1 MKKGLLIILSGPSG
15 VGKGTVREYIFSNSD
30 LPFVYSVSMTTRKP
44 RNGEVDGR
52 DYYFVTP
59 EEFQRNIDN
68 DNFLEYASFVGN
80 SYGTPKDKVEAMRN
94 EGKHVFLEIEVM
106 GATQVLNNHKGP
118 GVISFFL
125 MPPSIATLEKRI
137 KGRKTESQEVIE
149 ARLEKGRR
157 EMQLAGMYDYVV
169 INDRIESA
177 GKQIIDIILN
187 KIKEVEEENNIENS

>member
-15 VGKGTVREYIFSNSD
+15 VGKGTVREYIFSHSN

-44 RNGEVDGR
+44 RIREVDGQ

-80 SYGTPKDKVEAMRN
+80 SYGTPKDKVEELR
-94 EGKHVFLEIEVM
+94 EQGKHVFLEIEVQ
-106 GATQVLNNHKGP
+106 GATQVLNSSKGP

-125 MPPSIATLEKRI
+125 MPPSIETLEKRI
-137 KGRKTESQEVIE
+137 KGRKTESKELIQE
-149 ARLEKGRR
+149 RLEKGRR

-169 INDRIESA
+169 INDRVENA
-177 GKQIIDIILN
+177 GELIIDIILK
-187 KIKEVEEENNIENS
+187 KIQELEEAE